1 MSTLASQK
9 KKKKKKSAVPG
20 EMGPPPSVTGD
31 GVPAKKKKKKLS
43 VVEKAAKRS
52 ARDRMASI
60 AAKTSRRRVVKGDEA
75 KEGLAALKKSK
86 KKSIAAPTPPA
97 IGEAGASVKKK
108 KKSKKLSIVSPPG
121 PPPAGVEASAKEKK
135 KKKLKKVGT
144 IAAPKEPVPSTAG
157 VKKKKKKKKKA
168 GAKTALSLGGAKSKE
183 EKRVELREARKKA
196 EKAAAAELK
205 AELAALAET
214 EKAEASARK
223 KALQAAEAE
232 GAAQRAQA
240 RAALEAAEEAD
251 ALARSA
257 AAEAAE
263 SESESEEPTEPAT
276 PERHFVPPAPYV
288 SPSYGGPLGAVA
300 EEGDTQ
306 DYSSSD
312 DNEGFNIYGKP
323 VDTSDI
329 EVPPAVEEF
338 YAPRFSRAL
347 NAPNPEWGDAR
358 PSVFLDQAA
367 LSPAPAP
374 APEPARYG
382 GGPRLSRAN
391 EPPQWGDSRP
401 SIFLDERVAATPALA
416 ATATADQAA
425 MSEWVRRKTVAH
437 DAAVAAEPA
446 ARYSAAEE
454 AARAEAEEAED
465 EAERA
470 EQALLLRA
478 YAAPRGPISR
488 EHFVQ
493 SVLPAWSKA
502 CTCALQAAIDAGAA
516 AGAAERAAKSRRSDD
531 IWARNDR
538 AREVDLDAFVERRSA
553 DRIAREEAT
562 HARFE
567 ARLAQSREAMEKAAT
582 AAELSGESTRTLI
595 AQTVFDMGSAMLN
608 VGITERGHNQQAPWA
623 AQGAPVA
630 HPKWLSS
637 KPFQIEVYSEP
648 ALPPAPPTIGN
659 IPSPSAP
666 SPVRSPVRAIAD
678 RMDTGLN
685 FGASKAAADYFS
697 RDRPPIATAYTPL
710 VHSFGGGSPG
720 CGPACKGSGCW
731 CMKTY

>member
-135 KKKLKKVGT
+135 KKKKLKKVGT

-257 AAEAAE
+257 AAEAA
-263 SESESEEPTEPAT
+263 ESESEEPTEPAT